1 MTDTLEFFKVEK
13 VFAENKNDA
22 FQRMGSKG
30 ERRYGVNISIERKNE
45 VTTVV
50 AGGRLDVMGAP
61 EIEASCKKLISEGTQ
76 RLLLDMASVEYI
88 SSAGLRSLLVLAK
101 AMKASGGTLVLCSLT
116 AAVREVMEISG
127 FDNILSLAADR
138 SAAMVLLT

>member
-1 MTDTLEFFKVEK
+1 MMRFGGW
-13 VFAENKNDA
+13 ASN
-22 FQRMGSKG
+22 KG
-30 ERRYGVNISIERKNE
+30 ERRYGVNISIERQNE

-61 EIEASCKKLISEGTQ
+61 EIEASCKRLIAEGTK
-76 RLLLDMASVEYI
+76 RLLLDMTSVEYI

-101 AMKASGGTLVLCSLT
+101 AMKASGGTMVLCSLT

-138 SAAMVLLT
+138 PAGMALLT

>member
-1 MTDTLEFFKVEK
+1 M
-13 VFAENKNDA
+13 
-22 FQRMGSKG
+22 
-30 ERRYGVNISIERKNE
+30 NISIEQQNE

-101 AMKASGGTLVLCSLT
+101 AVKSASGALVLCNLVP
-116 AAVREVMEISG
+116 AVRDVMTISG
-127 FDNILSLAADR
+127 FDNILALAADR
-138 SAAMVLLT
+138 PAALALLK